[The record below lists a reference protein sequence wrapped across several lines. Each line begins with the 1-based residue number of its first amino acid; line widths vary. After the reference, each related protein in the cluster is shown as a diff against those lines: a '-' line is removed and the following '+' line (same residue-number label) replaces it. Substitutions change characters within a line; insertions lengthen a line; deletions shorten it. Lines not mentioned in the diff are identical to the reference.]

1 MSFEKFLTD
10 YLARGLLKKQ
20 RADFGAVAKLV
31 NRAYKDIKTAKA
43 NLAIDEGV
51 AFSVA
56 YMAMTHAARALML
69 AKGYRPADGAQH
81 KTAIEF
87 VSHLLGARYRDLAE
101 DFDRM
106 RRKRNIFTYEVGAPI
121 SSTEAE
127 HAITNAVSLVEWIR
141 NTIQKS
147 NPQQG
152 FEWDTN
158 PTP

>member
-1 MSFEKFLTD
+1 MSFEKFLAD
-10 YLARGLLKKQ
+10 YLGRGLLKKQ
-20 RADFGAVAKLV
+20 KADFSTVTKLV
-31 NRAYKDIKTAKA
+31 NRAYKDVKTAKA
-43 NLAIDEGV
+43 NLTIDEGV

-87 VSHLLGARYRDLAE
+87 VSNLLGTRCHDLAE
-101 DFDRM
+101 EFDRM

-127 HAITNAVSLVEWIR
+127 NAITSAVGLVELIR
-141 NTIQKS
+141 KIIQKN
-147 NPQQG
+147 NPQQE
-152 FEWDTN
+152 FEWDAS
-158 PTP
+158 PSQ